1 MLIANAKTKDLLKN
15 IFGDGSVNIGNY
27 NYDKNQSEGY
37 KYSGS
42 CYMGLYT
49 DMPDNDG
56 AGGQEVAGNHYS
68 RVRIGGASNLAPG
81 EARLMSTNYK
91 SFSRKEDTAT
101 DHSRRI
107 GNVDEIS
114 FPEALNP
121 ADEDAET
128 GGDWGN
134 IVGFGLFTDKT
145 GGAPYAWGRVNTYT
159 LTAAQPDDWAEKYTS
174 YYTRSGEAGSY
185 VYTRVPSGE
194 AAPAWAASTYY
205 GRYIPVKTHNK
216 LLFRVGHFEIYMDQD
231 EDPVEAK

>member
-1 MLIANAKTKDLLKN
+1 MLIANAKTQDLLKN
-15 IFGDGSVNIGNY
+15 IFCYGTVNIGNY
-27 NYDKNQSEGY
+27 S
-37 KYSGS
+37 YSGS
-42 CYMGLYT
+42 THSGTCYMGLYT
-49 DMPDNDG
+49 EMPDNDG

-68 RVRIGGASNLAPG
+68 RVRIAGASKLLAG
-81 EARLMSTNYK
+81 EANLMSTNYK
-91 SFSRKEDTAT
+91 SFSRKEETAQ
-101 DHSRRI
+101 DHYRRI

-159 LTAAQPDDWAEKYTS
+159 MTAAQPDDWAQKYTN
-174 YYTRSGEAGSY
+174 YYTRSGEDGDY

-194 AAPAWAASTYY
+194 VAHVWEANTYY

>member
-1 MLIANAKTKDLLKN
+1 MLIANKKTQDLLKN
-15 IFGDGSVNIGNY
+15 IFCYGPVNIGNY
-27 NYDKNQSEGY
+27 TDSS
-37 KYSGS
+37 SGS

-49 DMPDNDG
+49 EMPDNDG
-56 AGGQEVAGNHYS
+56 VGGQEVAGNHYS
-68 RVRIGGASNLAPG
+68 RVRIAGASKLSPG
-81 EARLMSTNYK
+81 EANLMSTKYK
-91 SFSRKEDTAT
+91 SFSRKEEVAQ
-101 DHSRRI
+101 DHYRRI

-145 GGAPYAWGRVNTYT
+145 GSSAPYAWGRVNTYT
-159 LTAAQPDDWAEKYTS
+159 LTAAQPDDWAQKYTN
-174 YYTRSGEAGSY
+174 YYTRSGEEGNY

-194 AAPAWAASTYY
+194 AAPVWQANTYY

>member
-1 MLIANAKTKDLLKN
+1 MLIANQKTQDLLKN
-15 IFGDGSVNIGNY
+15 IFCYGPVNIGNY
-27 NYDKNQSEGY
+27 DNPN
-37 KYSGS
+37 GS

-49 DMPDNDG
+49 EMPDNDG
-56 AGGQEVAGNHYS
+56 VGGQEVAGNHYS
-68 RVRIGGASNLAPG
+68 RVRIAGISKLSPG
-81 EARLMSTNYK
+81 EANLMSTKYK
-91 SFSRKEDTAT
+91 SFSRKEEVAQ
-101 DHSRRI
+101 DHYRRI

-134 IVGFGLFTDKT
+134 IVGFGLFTSKT
-145 GGAPYAWGRVNTYT
+145 GVEAPYAWGRVNTYT
-159 LTAAQPDDWAEKYTS
+159 LTAAQPDDWAQKYTN
-174 YYTRSGEAGSY
+174 YYTRSGEEGNY

-194 AAPAWAASTYY
+194 AAPVWQANTYY

-231 EDPVEAK
+231 EDPVEVK